1 MQFSVTFFTA
11 ALALATGAFAW
22 TQDENGVWVAND
34 NWYTI
39 RGTRVHEACTRMNS
53 ETVHYEDCAYWTNG
67 VGGQFHGHCTLSG
80 NTLSCI

>member
-1 MQFSVTFFTA
+1 MQFSATFFTA

-39 RGTRVHEACTRMNS
+39 RGS
-53 ETVHYEDCAYWTNG
+53 K
-67 VGGQFHGHCTLSG
+67 
-80 NTLSCI
+80 